1 MLRHSYFY
9 GNKARVDS
17 KNGQLEQT
25 FVLINLL
32 LLIEFLLRLTRNARV
47 FLTNKFYVY
56 ISINKINSNSQKKII
71 LVNHI
76 F

>member
-9 GNKARVDS
+9 GNKARVHS

-32 LLIEFLLRLTRNARV
+32 LSIEFLLRLTRNARV

-56 ISINKINSNSQKKII
+56 ISINKINSNSQKK
-71 LVNHI
+71 NH
-76 F
+76 FS

>member
-9 GNKARVDS
+9 GNKARVHS

-32 LLIEFLLRLTRNARV
+32 LLIEFLLRLTRNASVSYKQILRIY
-47 FLTNKFYVY
+47 FY
-56 ISINKINSNSQKKII
+56 QQD
-71 LVNHI
+71 
-76 F
+76 